1 MILAIDCSDKAC
13 SVALSTDDQVF
24 ERYTDQARQHAR
36 QLKPMY
42 RELLA
47 EAGAQQHD
55 ISTVAV
61 GAGPGSFTG
70 LRIGFGFAQ
79 GLAFALEV
87 PLMPI
92 SSLEA
97 LAQTEL
103 DSCEDCDR
111 IEAAFDA
118 RMGEI
123 YGASFSVKEGA
134 LVRLSPDQLVGQE
147 SYSPETGSNLAH
159 IGSAFALPAFA
170 SLEVGYRNTDAC
182 IKASSVLALAK
193 YKQAQGEAGVPA
205 LDAEPAYL
213 RRKNAWKTLE
223 EQTKQQQGKAS

>member
-13 SVALSTDDQVF
+13 SVALSAGDYIY

-47 EAGAQQHD
+47 EADVPQSE

-61 GAGPGSFTG
+61 SAGPGSFTG

-79 GLAFALEV
+79 GLAFALDV
-87 PLMPI
+87 PLLAI

-103 DSCEDCDR
+103 GALDHCDR
-111 IEAAFDA
+111 IEVAFDA

-123 YGASFSVKEGA
+123 YGASFAVKEGMLA
-134 LVRLSPDQLVGQE
+134 RVSPDQLVGQDA
-147 SYSPETGSNLAH
+147 YAPDTGSQVAH
-159 IGSAFALPAFA
+159 IGSAFALPAFD
-170 SLEVGYRNTDAC
+170 SLESGYRNPDAC
-182 IKASSVLALAK
+182 IRATAVLSLANIRL
-193 YKQAQGEAGVPA
+193 YQGETGRPA
-205 LDAEPAYL
+205 LGAEPAYL
-213 RRKNAWKTLE
+213 RRENAWKTLD
-223 EQTKQQQGKAS
+223 QQGKSS